1 MEYLRVTGAWMKL
14 YEVFRHL
21 GSWVGWCGGGLG
33 AAGGAA
39 GHHPFDGA
47 AHGRP

>member
-21 GSWVGWCGGGLG
+21 GSYP
-33 AAGGAA
+33 AAASSSPVEA
-39 GHHPFDGA
+39 P
-47 AHGRP
+47 